1 MKITNETTFLRDI
14 KFEKKSFINKNNKH
28 LNIYYAIYIL
38 INIIIII
45 IILYLIYGLKKEV
58 NENIKALNSIQNNYA
73 KKFDYII
80 EPYIKSQKAFCDNPD
95 KYIKQKYENKIF
107 LSNVK
112 FNENF
117 FKMYIYKSPN
127 FILTQLNKYRAF
139 EFDIGN
145 SMIMAL
151 KYYALKFNIINNKEI
166 FILDIGGNIGWYPSI
181 LGRYNYSIISFEP
194 LEKNYYVS
202 MKNFCYL
209 NKDSNVIIVT
219 KGLGNEEKSC
229 SYFIHNNSEGNG
241 MVLCDN
247 KNFLNNSFLN
257 KTFIK
262 DSTVD
267 ITTLN
272 YFMPYL
278 SNKRIALIKIDVEG
292 NELHVL
298 EGGIDLITKYHVPFI
313 ILEFSPSFLKEEN
326 SDPKSLIKLFVIN
339 GYKISI
345 KGFLSKEYITPD
357 ELLGKTK
364 YQINCFFIH
373 NSIE

>member
-1 MKITNETTFLRDI
+1 
-14 KFEKKSFINKNNKH
+14 
-28 LNIYYAIYIL
+28 
-38 INIIIII
+38 
-45 IILYLIYGLKKEV
+45 
-58 NENIKALNSIQNNYA
+58 
-73 KKFDYII
+73 
-80 EPYIKSQKAFCDNPD
+80 
-95 KYIKQKYENKIF
+95 
-107 LSNVK
+107 
-112 FNENF
+112 
-117 FKMYIYKSPN
+117 
-127 FILTQLNKYRAF
+127 
-139 EFDIGN
+139 
-145 SMIMAL
+145 
-151 KYYALKFNIINNKEI
+151 
-166 FILDIGGNIGWYPSI
+166 
-181 LGRYNYSIISFEP
+181 
-194 LEKNYYVS
+194 

-229 SYFIHNNSEGNG
+229 NYFIHNNSEGNG

-257 KTFIK
+257 KTFIR
-262 DSTVD
+262 DSIVD

-345 KGFLSKEYITPD
+345 KGFLSKEYITPE